1 MSGRFDI
8 LLLTETKIDATL
20 ATVSLMWKDVVC
32 IVSIEMLMVVG

>member
-8 LLLTETKIDATL
+8 LLITETKIDATL
-20 ATVSLMWKDVVC
+20 AIVSLMWKDFLC